1 MSESTQ
7 RINGLA
13 NPLNLSVGDAV
24 IYSRKK
30 RPGDDTTAAP
40 RQMAVVSYEWINDTY
55 LLRIPGSKDSAD
67 WAWAELDELKAV

>member
-1 MSESTQ
+1 MSDSTQ

-13 NPLNLSVGDAV
+13 NPLNLAVGDAV

-30 RPGDDTTAAP
+30 RSADDPSAPP
-40 RQMAVVSYEWINDTY
+40 RQMAVVSYEWFNDTY
-55 LLRIPGSKDSAD
+55 LLRIPDSMDSAD